1 MVDMPSI
8 CPGCG
13 VVLEATDW
21 PLERRTN
28 ASPDCWH
35 LYTQVFGY
43 EAEHLT
49 RLGRYHQL
57 TVDAYGAQHA
67 GAPSPPISTAFGLI
81 GLYLALEQD
90 WPGTAV
96 RAAHQFL
103 ARRYSTWPSF
113 RQRAEGTVLTVA
125 DVAGSSTP
133 DEHAIRVQAWAR
145 SVWDSWAPEH
155 LRVRAWTESVLSPD
169 DRDRLRR
176 A

>member
-1 MVDMPSI
+1 MAGTTSP

-21 PLERRTN
+21 PVAHRAN
-28 ASPDCWH
+28 ASPACWH
-35 LYTQVFGY
+35 LYTQVLSF
-43 EAEHLT
+43 EMEHLA

-81 GLYLALEQD
+81 GLYLALEHG
-90 WPGTAV
+90 WSGTAV
-96 RAAHQFL
+96 RAAHRFL
-103 ARRYSTWPSF
+103 AQRSTTWPSF
-113 RQRAEGTVLTVA
+113 RGRSDAPVLCIA
-125 DVAGSSTP
+125 DVAGATSP
-133 DEHAIRVQAWAR
+133 DEHASRVQAWAR

-155 LRVRAWTESVLSPD
+155 PRVGAWADAVLSPD
-169 DRDRLRR
+169 VRDRLRL